1 MMDKSFDAAAVETRI
16 SALWEETGAFRA
28 GRPDRAAAKPFCVVI
43 PPPNVTGNLHMGHAL
58 NNTLQDI
65 LCRYQRMNGSDVLW
79 QPGTDHAGIA
89 TQMVVERMLMEAQ
102 EPDRRTMGREAFLR
116 RVWAWKAEVGRGDRS
131 ATQASRRIVRLEPRA
146 IHPRRRP
153 VARRRPRSSSS
164 SIAKG
169 SSIRTSGWSTGIRS
183 SRQRFRISKS
193 SRSNAGVRSNGRA
206 TTARPSTAPRWQGPG
221 QKSER
226 TSLLFRLSGGGLG
239 WRGDRRARD
248 CRYDPARDDARRHG
262 GCGPS

>member
-1 MMDKSFDAAAVETRI
+1 MMDKSFDAKAVEIRI

-89 TQMVVERMLMEAQ
+89 TQMVVERMLREAQ
-102 EPDRRTMGREAFLR
+102 EPDRRTMGRGAFSPPRLGLEGR
-116 RVWAWKAEVGRGDRS
+116 VGRGDRS

-146 IHPRRRP
+146 IHP
-153 VARRRPRSSSS
+153 
-164 SIAKG
+164 
-169 SSIRTSGWSTGIRS
+169 
-183 SRQRFRISKS
+183 
-193 SRSNAGVRSNGRA
+193 
-206 TTARPSTAPRWQGPG
+206 
-221 QKSER
+221 
-226 TSLLFRLSGGGLG
+226 
-239 WRGDRRARD
+239 
-248 CRYDPARDDARRHG
+248 
-262 GCGPS
+262 